1 MDKETIHRCT
11 WAENAEAIYQ
21 NYHDNEWGVPVYEDQ
36 NLFDMRLLVG
46 FRAGLSWLT
55 ILKKREHFRKAF
67 NYFDVA
73 CIAAYD
79 EDKITELMQ
88 NKGIVRNRRKICAA
102 IQNAKVF
109 LAIQKEYGTF
119 SEYLWGFTNHQVQYL
134 QDKEMPVTTPLSD
147 SISKDLK
154 KRGMKFVGSTII
166 YSYLQ
171 AVGVVHDHHK
181 GCFLHVDDSNN

>member
-36 NLFDMRLLVG
+36 KLFEMLILEG
-46 FRAGLSWLT
+46 FQAGLSWLT

-67 NYFDVA
+67 DYFDVA

-166 YSYLQ
+166 
-171 AVGVVHDHHK
+171 
-181 GCFLHVDDSNN
+181 

>member
-36 NLFDMRLLVG
+36 KLFEMLILEG
-46 FRAGLSWLT
+46 FQAGLSWLT

-73 CIAAYD
+73 SIAAYD

>member
-1 MDKETIHRCT
+1 
-11 WAENAEAIYQ
+11 
-21 NYHDNEWGVPVYEDQ
+21 
-36 NLFDMRLLVG
+36 
-46 FRAGLSWLT
+46 
-55 ILKKREHFRKAF
+55 
-67 NYFDVA
+67 
-73 CIAAYD
+73 
-79 EDKITELMQ
+79 MQ
-88 NKGIVRNRRKICAA
+88 NKDIVRNRRKICAA

>member
-36 NLFDMRLLVG
+36 KLFEMLILEG
-46 FRAGLSWLT
+46 FQAGLSWLT

-109 LAIQKEYGTF
+109 LADRK
-119 SEYLWGFTNHQVQYL
+119 S
-134 QDKEMPVTTPLSD
+134 
-147 SISKDLK
+147 
-154 KRGMKFVGSTII
+154 
-166 YSYLQ
+166 
-171 AVGVVHDHHK
+171 VV
-181 GCFLHVDDSNN
+181 